1 MSMPE
6 LPQVLMTDYVTDPV
20 FERQVLDGSAEIACL
35 DAHGEVGVLGRV
47 GRARV
52 IICFHDAQITRA
64 VLQEASQCVG
74 VVRSGV
80 GFNNIDIRAA
90 GELGIVVCNVPDYGT
105 EEVADHALGLL
116 LALARRIVPSVDSVR
131 RGEWS
136 VDVYAGTPRLRGQT
150 VGIIGAG
157 RIGTAFAIRVKTL
170 GMRVVIYDP
179 YVPRGHEKAIAVERV
194 WALDDLLPQCQFLS
208 LHCPLTDETRNI
220 VDAHRLAQLPR
231 GAYVV
236 NTARGGLI
244 DENAL
249 LAALDTGHVA
259 WAALD
264 VVERE
269 PLADERMRR
278 HPRLVVT
285 PHCAFYSTEAAP
297 EMRSKAAQEA
307 LRLLQGQPPRN
318 PVNLAFLNNPR
329 GLGATDGSTA

>member
-1 MSMPE
+1 
-6 LPQVLMTDYVTDPV
+6 
-20 FERQVLDGSAEIACL
+20 
-35 DAHGEVGVLGRV
+35 
-47 GRARV
+47 
-52 IICFHDAQITRA
+52 
-64 VLQEASQCVG
+64 
-74 VVRSGV
+74 V

-90 GELGIVVCNVPDYGT
+90 GEMGIVVCNVPDYGT

-116 LALARRIVPSVDSVR
+116 LALARRIVPAVDSIR
-131 RGEWS
+131 RGEWN
-136 VDVYAGTPRLRGQT
+136 VAINVETPRLRGQT

-157 RIGTAFAIRVKTL
+157 RIGTAFAIRAKTL

-179 YVPRGHEKAIAVERV
+179 YVPRGHEKAIAVDRA
-194 WALDDLLPQCQFLS
+194 WTLDELLPQCQFLS

-249 LAALDTGHVA
+249 LAALDSGQVA

-269 PLADERMRR
+269 PLADERLRR
-278 HPRLVVT
+278 HPRLIIT
-285 PHCAFYSTEAAP
+285 PHCAFYSTKAAP
-297 EMRSKAAQEA
+297 EMRTKAAEEA
-307 LRLLQGQPPRN
+307 LRLLRGESPRN
-318 PVNLAFLNNPR
+318 PVNRQFLTNAKAHI
-329 GLGATDGSTA
+329 L

>member
-1 MSMPE
+1 MPN
-6 LPQVLMTDYVTDPV
+6 LPQVVITDYVTEPE
-20 FERQVLDGSAEIACL
+20 FERHVLGAVAEITCL
-35 DAHGEVGVLGRV
+35 DARGEAGVLGRV

-52 IICFHDAQITRA
+52 IICFHDVQITRA
-64 VLQEASQCVG
+64 VLEEARQCVG

-90 GELGIVVCNVPDYGT
+90 GEMGIVVCNVPDYGT

-116 LALARRIVPSVDSVR
+116 LVLARRIVPAVDSIR
-131 RGEWS
+131 RGEWNVGIN
-136 VDVYAGTPRLRGQT
+136 VDTPRLRGQT

-157 RIGTAFAIRVKTL
+157 RIGTAFAIRAKTL

-179 YVPRGHEKAIAVERV
+179 YVPRGHEKSIAVDRA
-194 WALDDLLPQCQFLS
+194 WTLDELLPQCQFVS
-208 LHCPLTDETRNI
+208 LHCPLNEETRNI
-220 VDAHRLAQLPR
+220 LDAGRLTQLPR
-231 GAYVV
+231 GAYLV

-249 LAALDTGHVA
+249 LAALDSGQIG

-269 PLADERMRR
+269 PLADERLRR
-278 HPRLVVT
+278 HPRLVIT

-297 EMRSKAAQEA
+297 EMRTKSAEEA
-307 LRLLQGQPPRN
+307 LRLLRKQPPRN
-318 PVNLAFLNNPR
+318 PVNLTLLRNPR
-329 GLGATDGSTA
+329 CETIS